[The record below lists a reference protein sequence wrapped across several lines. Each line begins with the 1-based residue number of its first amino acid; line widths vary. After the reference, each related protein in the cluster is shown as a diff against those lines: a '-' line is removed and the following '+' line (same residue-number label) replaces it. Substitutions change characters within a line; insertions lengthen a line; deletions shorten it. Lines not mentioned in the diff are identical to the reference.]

1 MTTDD
6 REMTGVGSKQ
16 PSCNHDQ
23 RQSSRWQRRSDGS
36 LSIELPRQHHPILCQ
51 TQICSIFKT
60 SIVVFHQGKF
70 LIPSHTETQSRRE
83 WGMYRRPF
91 SPKLGVT
98 GASQALP
105 RPILTSFWRGD
116 RSLKRRNTGWTGVLR
131 EGYRAGNLPV
141 GWRGEGWGPTRQYQ
155 YPATSISAN
164 NDILQY

>member
-1 MTTDD
+1 
-6 REMTGVGSKQ
+6 MTGKWQVLVQ
-16 PSCNHDQ
+16 NNHLAITTNVSQADDKGGLTEVS
-23 RQSSRWQRRSDGS
+23 QSNFPGNIIQFFVKHRFAAFS
-36 LSIELPRQHHPILCQ
+36 
-51 TQICSIFKT
+51 F
-60 SIVVFHQGKF
+60 VVLHQSKF

-105 RPILTSFWRGD
+105 RPIQSSFWGGD
-116 RSLKRRNTGWTGVLR
+116 RSLKRRNSGWTGVLR

-164 NDILQY
+164 IDILQY